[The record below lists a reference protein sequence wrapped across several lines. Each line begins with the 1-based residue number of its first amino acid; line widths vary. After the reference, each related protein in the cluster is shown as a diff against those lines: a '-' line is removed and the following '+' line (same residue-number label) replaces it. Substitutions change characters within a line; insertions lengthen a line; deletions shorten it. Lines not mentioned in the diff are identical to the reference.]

1 MEVIMKGKLI
11 PERLKAA
18 REAKG
23 LSLTDAAKAIGIDK
37 AALWR
42 YEHGE
47 MGVSDTAIRILA
59 IYLGTSVDYLTGV
72 TNNPAPVVLLVDV
85 QSYQNI
91 SKFISGFLQL
101 SDNFQELIIQMIDQL
116 NGA

>member
-1 MEVIMKGKLI
+1 MKGKLV

-23 LSLTDAAKAIGIDK
+23 LSLPEAAKAIGIDK

-47 MGVSDTAIRILA
+47 MGASDTAIRILA
-59 IYLGTSVDYLTGV
+59 MYLGTSVDYLTGV
-72 TNNPAPVVLLVDV
+72 TDNPAPVVLPVDV

-91 SKFISGFLQL
+91 GKLISGFLQL
-101 SDNFQELIIQMIDQL
+101 DERAQELIIGIIDL
-116 NGA
+116 LIGAKN